1 MCVHLQTEQT
11 DWQLSSLFRSVRTGV
26 GLRSLSDWRVLTS
39 FLDFLCSAAR
49 ALPGVSHQRGWRRVE
64 TLTGYKRVTPLPS
77 HGFWKLLS
85 VRRRNLHCTATD
97 EASTSCFHFIDPFE
111 YVFFNGTVLSLLDD
125 STCTQE
131 TLHAACLSARIKLQ
145 STFLSDVV
153 LIDTFA

>member
-97 EASTSCFHFIDPFE
+97 DASTSCIPLHRSFWICFS
-111 YVFFNGTVLSLLDD
+111 NGTVLSLLDD

-153 LIDTFA
+153 LIATFA